1 MIPADTIPP
10 EAVAPSRAVDDLLSP
25 PFSGRGG
32 RGLARDVLLAAV
44 WIALVTGWLEVS
56 ILGVRKLVLGE
67 VISLSQHFVWMAPLA
82 YVMLYVPPA
91 LALAA
96 LATRMRRLRLPHLV
110 AVFAFLSAVG
120 VGSMFPRLHRL
131 AIVVLAAGVAV
142 QAARLVASREVGFV
156 RMLRRSVV
164 PLAAVIP
171 IGAWLVFGTLW
182 AKERRAVAAVGSAA
196 AGAPN
201 VLLIIL
207 DTVRAA
213 SMGLYGY
220 DRPTTPNL
228 ERLARRGV
236 VFDRALST
244 SPWTLPSHG
253 TMFTGRYPHELTA
266 NYRTPLDDR
275 FPTLAEV
282 LVERGYVTAGFVA
295 NPFYASYEHG
305 LDRGFVHYEDYPVTL
320 GQTLNSASLTALLFA
335 GRAGFS
341 YNLFRRALDNFE
353 YFGRKNADDI
363 SGDFLSWLD
372 AGREAPYF
380 AFLNYMDAHVP
391 YTPPAELAS
400 EFGVRPSPPL
410 WHRITRNRSTLT
422 EEERRAGAY
431 DRNRYDASIA
441 AIDRS
446 LGALFDTLER
456 RGALEN
462 TLVIITSDHGEHLG
476 ENGIYSHANSLY
488 MPNLHVPLLL
498 WMPGRVPEGGLRIA
512 EMVTLRSLPAT
523 ILELVGASDE
533 RRIPGASLAPLWR
546 GGQPPADPLLAS
558 VRQGINMTED
568 LPVARGDLHSLT
580 ERELQFIRNP
590 DSEELYDLSTVM
602 RNERDLAGTTGAEHR
617 QAELRAAL
625 EALVGPRSETAAG
638 DTARRHP

>member
-1 MIPADTIPP
+1 MSPLDTVQSESAALPRAAD
-10 EAVAPSRAVDDLLSP
+10 EALSP
-25 PFSGRGG
+25 RPSALGARVT
-32 RGLARDVLLAAV
+32 ARDVLLAAV
-44 WIALVTGWLEVS
+44 WIALVTGFVEVI
-56 ILGVRKLVLGE
+56 ILGVRKFALGE
-67 VISLSQHFVWMAPLA
+67 VLSLSQHAVWMAPLG

-91 LALAA
+91 LVLAA
-96 LATRMRRLRLPHLV
+96 LAPRMRRLRLAHVV
-110 AVFAFLSAVG
+110 ALFTFLSAVG
-120 VGSMFPRLHRL
+120 VGAMFPRLHRL
-131 AIVVLAAGVAV
+131 ATVVLAAGVAV
-142 QAARLVASREVGFV
+142 QAARLVASREAGF
-156 RMLRRSVV
+156 RPMLRRSVI
-164 PLAAVIP
+164 PLAAIIP
-171 IGAWLVFGTLW
+171 VAALLVFGTLW
-182 AKERRAVAAVGSAA
+182 ARERRALAAVGSAS

-213 SMGLYGY
+213 SLGLYGY

-266 NYRTPLDDR
+266 NWRTPLDDR
-275 FPTLAEV
+275 FPTIAEV
-282 LVERGYVTAGFVA
+282 LAERGYVSAGFVA

-320 GQTLNSASLTALLFA
+320 GQTLNSASLSALLFA

-341 YNLFRRALDNFE
+341 YNIFRRALDNFE
-353 YFGRKNADDI
+353 YFGRKKADDI
-363 SGDFLSWLD
+363 SGDFLTWLGE
-372 AGREAPYF
+372 GRDGPYF

-391 YTPPAELAS
+391 YTPPADLAS
-400 EFGVRPSPPL
+400 EFGVRASPPL

-422 EEERRAGAY
+422 DEERRAGAY

-488 MPNLHVPLLL
+488 MPNLHVPLLM
-498 WMPGRVPEGGLRIA
+498 WMPGRIPEGGSRIA

-533 RRIPGASLAPLWR
+533 RRIPGESLAPLWR
-546 GGQPPADPLLAS
+546 GETAPADPLLAS
-558 VRQGINMTED
+558 VRKGINMTDD
-568 LPVARGDLHSLT
+568 LPVARGDLHAIA
-580 ERELQFIRNP
+580 ERELQYIRNP
-590 DSEELYDLSTVM
+590 DSEELYDLSTIM
-602 RNERDLAGTTGAEHR
+602 LNERNIAGTPGTEDR

-625 EALVGPRSETAAG
+625 EDLVGPRTETAAG
-638 DTARRHP
+638 DTARRRP